1 MSRLGSRRRPAVVR
15 VQTEAHAREL
25 VEVCDAHGWQ
35 VIVGVE
41 PDEPEDVSD
50 VRKLLAPD
58 QFIAREPP
66 AVGRNAPCPCGSGIK
81 YKKCCLN
88 ASAGPRPTHPK
99 NGET

>member
-1 MSRLGSRRRPAVVR
+1 MARLGSRRRPAVVR
-15 VQTEAHAREL
+15 VQTEAHAHEI

-41 PDEPEDVSD
+41 PDQPEDVSD

-58 QFIAREPP
+58 EFIAREPP
-66 AVGRNAPCPCGSGIK
+66 AVGRNAPCPCGSGLK
-81 YKKCCLN
+81 YKKCCLH
-88 ASAGPRPTHPK
+88 ASASPRPTHPQ